1 MIITPK
7 SKLMKVL
14 EAFPEL
20 EEMLISYIPAFKDLK
35 NPILRKTI
43 AKIATMQQVAAIG
56 HIKVEDLI
64 NMLRKEVGQDCI
76 ESSDD
81 FKVNRDQPEW
91 YKNEKVTKSFDA
103 RDMLTRGEHPVNQ
116 VISDLSEIGS
126 AEIYELIASFLPV
139 PLIEKGTSLGFEH
152 WVKESNEGLV
162 KVYFYKK

>member
-7 SKLMKVL
+7 SKLMQVL
-14 EAFPEL
+14 DAFPEL
-20 EEMLISYIPAFKDLK
+20 EEILISYIPAFKDLK

-103 RDMLTRGEHPVNQ
+103 RDMLERGEHPVNQ
-116 VISDLSEIGS
+116 VISDLSEIEAGN
-126 AEIYELIASFLPV
+126 IYEALFSFLPI
-139 PLIEKGTSLGFEH
+139 PLIEKGSSLNFDHYVVE
-152 WVKESNEGLV
+152 KDELV
-162 KVYFYKK
+162 KVYFCKP